1 MLTDTQLK
9 TLKPSAKVYKVT
21 DSQGLYVAVSPAG
34 GKSFRFDYR
43 VDGKRETLTIGRYED
58 GIPSRTQDELVGLD
72 FGRVISLADAR
83 ALHDRAR
90 RMVQSGMSPSKA
102 KAEKRIQKDQADTFG
117 GWVER
122 YFEFKSDPKS
132 GDEMLADSTLEL
144 RKSIYRRILAPELA
158 SLRLQEIRPLKL
170 AELFR
175 RAKDERGPGPAVHA
189 RELVLLVFRYAIGQG
204 VDLVSPVESIQRK
217 SIATFKARERN

>member
-9 TLKPSAKVYKVT
+9 TLKPSEKVYKVT
-21 DSQGLYVAVSPAG
+21 DSQGLYIAVSPAG

-58 GIPSRTQDELVGLD
+58 GIPSRTQDELIGLD

-90 RMVQSGMSPSKA
+90 RMVQAGMSPSKA

-117 GWVER
+117 GWVAR

-170 AELFR
+170 A
-175 RAKDERGPGPAVHA
+175 
-189 RELVLLVFRYAIGQG
+189 
-204 VDLVSPVESIQRK
+204 
-217 SIATFKARERN
+217 